1 MKIFTTFKQDLLKLE
16 EPEYIIIQKNIRVM
30 LLDSKSDEVYTDK
43 EF

>member
-1 MKIFTTFKQDLLKLE
+1 MKIFKTFKQDLLKLE